1 MTHFIKAGEI
11 RIDTTTIKTIAENI
25 SWLMICNS
33 LPIVSITS
41 SIPALGITPTPK
53 IKLS

>member
-1 MTHFIKAGEI
+1 MAHLIQAGEI
-11 RIDTTTIKTIAENI
+11 RIDTTTKTIAENI

-33 LPIVSITS
+33 LSIVSITS